1 MLGESK
7 KLLTTNHMRNFICTG
22 SAGEDRGLA
31 VQRAVAKETQTTSSV
46 SKGWIEPLDRTP
58 GGHQASMSAGACG

>member
-31 VQRAVAKETQTTSSV
+31 VQRAGGQGNADHIFCKQRV
-46 SKGWIEPLDRTP
+46 DRTP
-58 GGHQASMSAGACG
+58 G